1 MAAATLNSSDE
12 LQLDHVDVDS
22 DADSNLK
29 DDVPAT
35 SIAVFLAK
43 FGFWVGVAIAVAG
56 NAVTFVPG
64 GEVGWFACSGVLIG
78 MGFFVPGR
86 AYWIGAALGCIL
98 CVMGA
103 ISRYPRGVAYEEWL
117 RAR

>member
-1 MAAATLNSSDE
+1 M
-12 LQLDHVDVDS
+12 DHVDVHSDPDS
-22 DADSNLK
+22 GLN

-35 SIAVFLAK
+35 SFAVFLAK

-86 AYWIGAALGCIL
+86 AYRIAAALGCIL
-98 CVMGA
+98 CVLAAVSGYE
-103 ISRYPRGVAYEEWL
+103 RDVAYEEWL